1 MKFKVGDKVKILRK
15 DDTFGWDHDMA
26 RDIGYTFLLDE
37 PYGNAGWC
45 INEYMWSEDALEL
58 VSEVGECVKNIR
70 QEIIPQNVESFP
82 EKKEEVKEEHRYTM
96 QEIKEAWDNSC
107 DGWDD
112 FKNELMK
119 INNPEYNEYLRLRA
133 IYEG

>member
-15 DDTFGWDHDMA
+15 DDTFGWDQDMA
-26 RDIGYTFLLDE
+26 RDIGCTFLLSEKYGVDE
-37 PYGNAGWC
+37 GWI
-45 INEYMWSEDALEL
+45 INEYVWSEDALEL
-58 VSEVGECVKNIR
+58 VSESSEWNI

-82 EKKEEVKEEHRYTM
+82 EKKEEVKEEPRYTM

-133 IYEG
+133 IYER